1 MLLEGVP
8 EKPKRPLKPGR
19 FRDATDVVG
28 AYGVEYLTAQMSPA
42 WRIESDV
49 IALLE
54 DVDRGELASHAIHAA
69 GRFHYRFARI
79 HPFCDGNGRLARALA
94 TFLVASEHPEVLN
107 FEKPINRIILEH
119 REDYIGVLEYC
130 DGIYEDLNEEN
141 IPEEAKLRKAEEP
154 FSAFLARAILQAYR
168 DHNEKLHRRLQERG
182 LDVRRLPEP
191 VLSVYDLSVEA
202 IKAEHPW
209 DDTIKGAIVTL
220 HRLG

>member
-141 IPEEAKLRKAEEP
+141 IPEEAKLRKAP
-154 FSAFLARAILQAYR
+154 QPSSAW
-168 DHNEKLHRRLQERG
+168 
-182 LDVRRLPEP
+182 LPRQ
-191 VLSVYDLSVEA
+191 S
-202 IKAEHPW
+202 HPSS
-209 DDTIKGAIVTL
+209 L
-220 HRLG
+220 P